1 MIDRIE
7 AVPGVEGAT
16 ASWAMPLLMGLWN
29 DIVATE
35 ANGDLENSQ
44 LPILSYDIVLP
55 DYHEVM
61 EIPLLAGRYFTPEDA
76 PGAEPVV
83 IVSRST
89 AEDLWPD
96 GPAVGQRLRFD
107 TVPEWHTVVG
117 VVEDVRY
124 GGLDSEPRSPIYRP
138 YLQNPGLNGI
148 RLVLTA
154 RIDGDPAVLI
164 PQLEAAARSA
174 FPEVLL
180 AEARIMDRV
189 VSETATDQRY
199 RAFMVICFGLAAVI
213 LTAVGIFGVVARAV
227 ARRARELAVRMAL
240 GADSGRLRRLV
251 LGRILV
257 TGAIGV
263 GAGLLIAGLGSRFIE
278 SFLFAVPASDLLT
291 YTVVPLVVLM
301 TVLAAGLLPAR
312 RLWRLEP
319 ARILSGE

>member
-1 MIDRIE
+1 
-7 AVPGVEGAT
+7 
-16 ASWAMPLLMGLWN
+16 
-29 DIVATE
+29 VATE
-35 ANGDLENSQ
+35 ANGDLENNQ

-55 DYHEVM
+55 NYHEVM
-61 EIPLLAGRYFTPEDA
+61 EIPLVAGRYFTPDDA

-96 GPAVGQRLRFD
+96 RPAVGQRLRFER
-107 TVPEWHTVVG
+107 VPEWHTVIG

-154 RIDGDPAVLI
+154 RVSGDPAVLV
-164 PQLEAAARSA
+164 PQLEEAARSA

-180 AEARIMDRV
+180 ADARIMDRV
-189 VSETATDQRY
+189 VAETATDQRY
-199 RAFMVICFGLAAVI
+199 RALMVVCFGLAAVI

-227 ARRARELAVRMAL
+227 ARRARELAIRMAL
-240 GADSGRLRRLV
+240 GADSGMLRRLV
-251 LGRILV
+251 VSRTLTV
-257 TGAIGV
+257 GAIGLV
-263 GAGLLIAGLGSRFIE
+263 AGLLAAVAGSSLLKSY
-278 SFLFAVPASDLLT
+278 LFGVPGTDPLT
-291 YTVVPLVVLM
+291 LTVVPLTVLV
-301 TVLAAGLLPAR
+301 TLLAAGLMPAR

-319 ARILSGE
+319 ARILSEE